1 MGYLITIGLAWFP
14 WLLFDKKILGNDY
27 DNGMLFFSVVVFLG
41 CMAAWYGRLANN
53 ISIPIED
60 VFGKIG
66 LGVFG
71 LAVVNKIFEMASGQ
85 F

>member
-14 WLLFDKKILGNDY
+14 WTIFDKKILGNDY
-27 DNGMLFFSVVVFLG
+27 DNGMLFVSAVVFLG

-53 ISIPIED
+53 ASMPIED

>member
-1 MGYLITIGLAWFP
+1 
-14 WLLFDKKILGNDY
+14 
-27 DNGMLFFSVVVFLG
+27 MLFFSVVVFLG

-53 ISIPIED
+53 VSMPIED

-71 LAVVNKIFEMASGQ
+71 LAIVNKIFEMASGQ